1 MLNFKYEDD
10 ELTEHRYRL
19 REATT
24 GKTMTDKLEFV
35 FVEVAKFDKDESELE
50 TDLDRWLYILKNLSR
65 LLERPAAL
73 RDRIFGRIFDVAE
86 IASLDDND
94 KKKYITA
101 MNTERDT
108 YNQIEYARE
117 QGMEKGIQQG
127 VARGKTEDA
136 MKMLELGIPVE
147 TIAAVTGFSEE
158 EILKMR
164 NAQAV

>member
-1 MLNFKYEDD
+1 M
-10 ELTEHRYRL
+10 
-19 REATT
+19 
-24 GKTMTDKLEFV
+24 
-35 FVEVAKFDKDESELE
+35 
-50 TDLDRWLYILKNLSR
+50 LKNLSG

-86 IASLDDND
+86 FASLDDDD
-94 KKKYITA
+94 KKKYINA